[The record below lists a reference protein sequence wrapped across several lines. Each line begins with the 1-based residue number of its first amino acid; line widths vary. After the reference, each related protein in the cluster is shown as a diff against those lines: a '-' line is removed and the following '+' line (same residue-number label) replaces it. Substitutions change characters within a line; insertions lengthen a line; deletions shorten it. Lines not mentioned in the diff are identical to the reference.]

1 MNVREKLPGLDAGL
15 VAGLM
20 LLPGLAGVSTALLFY
35 ADWPDDEPV
44 AQFVIGTTI
53 GVVLWVALA
62 LISLGDLADP
72 RHARSAIYED
82 VSGRL
87 LSVQAQL
94 GALEPGNPRERQA
107 HAQASAHASRAS
119 EELGESAGEGGLRWL
134 LGSGYVGVWRHVH
147 RAEEALLPF
156 DTPASLRALAIR
168 DEARL
173 TASKLEDEG
182 LYVDE
187 LKELLGTAE
196 ERRQPGHTANVLAKL
211 DDDSERWLPILT
223 SARNTLNRHRLEL
236 FNDLVHL
243 RNLLFAATV
252 ATGLVIYA
260 VLGLA
265 VVYPVERS
273 VMAAGM
279 AFYLVGATVG
289 LFSEVYTRSRRL
301 RGVSDDIGLEF
312 VRLLTIPQL
321 SGIAGVLGVVLT
333 RLGGTATA
341 SGTPALEEIFS
352 LADYP
357 FGIVIAAIFG
367 LTPGLLLARL
377 RQQTDEYKEE
387 LARTGTGGEK
397 PAQS

>member
-1 MNVREKLPGLDAGL
+1 MSVREKLPGLSAGL
-15 VAGLM
+15 VAALV
-20 LLPGLAGVSTALLFY
+20 LLPGVAGVATALLFF
-35 ADWPDDEPV
+35 ADWPGEPV
-44 AQFVIGTTI
+44 VQFVVGTTI
-53 GVVLWVALA
+53 GVALWVALSVIF
-62 LISLGDLADP
+62 LSDLADP
-72 RHARSAIYED
+72 RHARSGIYED
-82 VSGRL
+82 VYGRL
-87 LSVQAQL
+87 LTVQSLL
-94 GALEPGNPRERQA
+94 GALEPGSSRERQA
-107 HAQASAHASRAS
+107 YAQATAHGNRAS
-119 EELGESAGEGGLRWL
+119 EELGQTAGEGGLRWL

-156 DTPASLRALAIR
+156 DSPASLRALAIR

-173 TASKLEDEG
+173 TASKLENEG
-182 LYVDE
+182 LYVEE
-187 LKELLGTAE
+187 LRELLGTAE
-196 ERRQPGHTANVLAKL
+196 DRRQPGHAAKVLETL
-211 DDDSERWLPILT
+211 EGERERWLPILT
-223 SARNTLNRHRLEL
+223 DIRNTLNRHRLEL

-252 ATGLVIYA
+252 ATGLVIYT

-265 VVYPVERS
+265 VVYPVDRS

-279 AFYLVGATVG
+279 AFYLVGSTVG

-301 RGVSDDIGLEF
+301 RGVSDDTGLEF

-341 SGTPALEEIFS
+341 SGTPTLEDVFS

-387 LARTGTGGEK
+387 LARTGAGGEK
-397 PAQS
+397 PAQT

>member
-1 MNVREKLPGLDAGL
+1 V
-15 VAGLM
+15 
-20 LLPGLAGVSTALLFY
+20 LLPGLAGVVTALLFF
-35 ADWPDDEPV
+35 ADWPDGHSV
-44 AQFVIGTTI
+44 GQFAIGTVIGI
-53 GVVLWVALA
+53 VLWLA
-62 LISLGDLADP
+62 LSLTALWNLGDP
-72 RHARSAIYED
+72 RHARAGIYED

-87 LSVQAQL
+87 LTVQAQL
-94 GALEPGNPRERQA
+94 SALEAGNARERKA
-107 HAQASAHASRAS
+107 HAQVAAHVDAAW
-119 EELGESAGEGGLRWL
+119 EELGENAAEGGLRWL

-147 RAEEALLPF
+147 RAEEALLEF
-156 DTPASLRALAIR
+156 DDNASLRALAIR

-173 TASKLEDEG
+173 SASRLENGG
-182 LYVDE
+182 LYVEE

-196 ERRQPGHTANVLAKL
+196 ERRETGHAETVLARL
-211 DDDSERWLPILT
+211 EGHRERWLPILT
-223 SARNTLNRHRLEL
+223 DVRNTLNRHRVQL

-243 RNLLFAATV
+243 RNLLFAANV
-252 ATGLVIYA
+252 ATGIVVYI

-279 AFYLVGATVG
+279 AFYLVGSAVG
-289 LFSEVYTRSRRL
+289 LFSEVYTRSRRV

-321 SGIAGVLGVVLT
+321 SGIAGVLGVVVT

-341 SGTPALEEIFS
+341 SGTPALEEVFS
-352 LADYP
+352 LTDYP
-357 FGIVIAAIFG
+357 FGIVVAAVFG

-377 RQQTDEYKEE
+377 REQTDEYKEE
-387 LARTGTGGEK
+387 LARTGAGGEK

>member
-1 MNVREKLPGLDAGL
+1 MDVREKLAGSTAGL
-15 VAGLM
+15 VAGLA
-20 LLPGLAGVSTALLFY
+20 LLPGLAGVATALLFF
-35 ADWPDDEPV
+35 ADWPDGRPV
-44 AQFVIGTTI
+44 AQFAIGTAI
-53 GVVLWVALA
+53 GVVLWLA
-62 LISLGDLADP
+62 LSWTSLSNLGDP
-72 RHARSAIYED
+72 RHARSGIFEE

-87 LSVQAQL
+87 ITVQAQL
-94 GALEPGNPRERQA
+94 GALEPGNAQERRA
-107 HAQASAHASRAS
+107 HAQAAAHVTRAW
-119 EELGESAGEGGLRWL
+119 EELGETASEGGLRWL

-147 RAEEALLPF
+147 RTEEALLVF
-156 DTPASLRALAIR
+156 DDAPTLRALAIR

-173 TASKLEDEG
+173 SASKLENEG
-182 LYVDE
+182 LYADE
-187 LKELLGTAE
+187 LRELLGTAE
-196 ERRQPGHTANVLAKL
+196 ERREPGHTAKVLAKL
-211 DDDSERWLPILT
+211 QSERARWLPILT
-223 SARNTLNRHRLEL
+223 DVRNTLNRHRVEL

-252 ATGLVIYA
+252 ATGVVIYT

-279 AFYLVGATVG
+279 AFYLVGSVVG
-289 LFSEVYTRSRRL
+289 LFSEVYTRSRRV
-301 RGVSDDIGLEF
+301 RGVSDEIGLEF

-321 SGIAGVLGVVLT
+321 SGIAGVLGVVIT

-341 SGTPALEEIFS
+341 SGTPTLQDVFS

-357 FGIVIAAIFG
+357 FGLVVAAIFG

-397 PAQS
+397 PAQG